1 MPLIIPKTLP
11 AYDALYEE
19 NVFVMHRERALAQ
32 HIRPLEIL
40 ILNLMPTKIA
50 TETQIAR
57 LLANTP
63 LQVHM
68 TLLQTASHAA
78 THVSA
83 AHLDAFY
90 KTFDEVKNNRYDG
103 MIITGAPVETM
114 DFEQVDYWPE
124 LCEIMDFSETN
135 VYSTCTSAGVPS
147 GPVLPLRCAQGAAAG
162 KDVRRVRAPGHP
174 PGEPSGARL

>member
-11 AYDALYEE
+11 AFDALYEE

-68 TLLQTASHAA
+68 TLLKL
-78 THVSA
+78 
-83 AHLDAFY
+83 LDRH
-90 KTFDEVKNNRYDG
+90 N
-103 MIITGAPVETM
+103 
-114 DFEQVDYWPE
+114 
-124 LCEIMDFSETN
+124 
-135 VYSTCTSAGVPS
+135 
-147 GPVLPLRCAQGAAAG
+147 
-162 KDVRRVRAPGHP
+162 
-174 PGEPSGARL
+174 GEMKRMKKEKGNK

>member
-11 AYDALYEE
+11 AFDALYEE

-68 TLLQTASHAA
+68 TLLQTASHSA

-83 AHLDAFY
+83 AHLEAFY

-103 MIITGAPVETM
+103 MIITGAPVEQLA
-114 DFEQVDYWPE
+114 FEEVDYWDE
-124 LCEIMDFSETN
+124 LVVIMDYAKKHVHATLYICWGAQAGLYHHYGIPKYGLPRKLSGIFSHTINDPTN
-135 VYSTCTSAGVPS
+135 Q
-147 GPVLPLRCAQGAAAG
+147 LFR
-162 KDVRRVRAPGHP
+162 
-174 PGEPSGARL
+174 